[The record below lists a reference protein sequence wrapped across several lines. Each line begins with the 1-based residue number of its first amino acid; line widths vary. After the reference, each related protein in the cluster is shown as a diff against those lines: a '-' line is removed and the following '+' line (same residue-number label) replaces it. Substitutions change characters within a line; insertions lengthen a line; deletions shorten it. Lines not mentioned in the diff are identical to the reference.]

1 MAKFKKNRI
10 DIITMGCSKNL
21 VDSEQLIK
29 RLESIGYN
37 VFHDSDNV
45 IGEIVI
51 VNTCGFIGDAKEES
65 INMILELLEA
75 KKEKRIGRV
84 FVMGCLTE
92 RYLSDLKDELPDVD
106 RFYGKFDWNQIIE
119 LLSKEK
125 QIKCEVNS
133 WERTLTTPPYSAYI
147 KISEGCNRFC
157 AYCAIPIITGRH
169 KSRPIEEI
177 EAEVKDLVSKGVKEF
192 NIIALDLSAYGSDL
206 YGKLMLSELIEK
218 IALIEGVEWI
228 RLHYAYPVD
237 FPWEVLDV
245 MNRHDNV
252 CKYLDIALQH
262 ISDPVLKYMQRRI
275 TKAETLE
282 VINRIRRIVPDIK

>member
-125 QIKCEVNS
+125 QIKGYVNC
-133 WERTLTTPPYSAYI
+133 W
-147 KISEGCNRFC
+147 
-157 AYCAIPIITGRH
+157 
-169 KSRPIEEI
+169 
-177 EAEVKDLVSKGVKEF
+177 
-192 NIIALDLSAYGSDL
+192 
-206 YGKLMLSELIEK
+206 
-218 IALIEGVEWI
+218 
-228 RLHYAYPVD
+228 
-237 FPWEVLDV
+237 
-245 MNRHDNV
+245 
-252 CKYLDIALQH
+252 
-262 ISDPVLKYMQRRI
+262 
-275 TKAETLE
+275 
-282 VINRIRRIVPDIK
+282 